1 MPLKDRLSRIRMTP
15 ARVLFLGFAGII
27 LFGGFLLWL
36 PISAAPGRSVAFID
50 ALYTSTSAVCV
61 TGLIVVDTPVV
72 YSFFGQLVIV
82 LLIQAGG
89 LGYMTL
95 AGIVFLLLRRRVSL
109 RDRMVLQEAL
119 NVFSM
124 QGIIRFV
131 KRIVLITALVESIA
145 ALILTVRWW
154 LEYPFARALWLGVF
168 HAVSAFNNAG
178 FSLFST
184 NLTRYVG
191 DPTVVFVI
199 TSEII
204 IGGIGYLVI
213 SELYERRLAANRR
226 AALSLHARMAV
237 GLTAFLIIAGT
248 ASLFVFEVDNLNTLQ
263 PMGPFTRFLASYFQ
277 AVTPRTA
284 GFNTID
290 IGAMTEVAQL
300 FVIILMFIGASPGGT
315 GGGIKTTTFG
325 VLMATLYSQIR
336 GKADVVI
343 RKRRLSPDT
352 VAKAF
357 NVAATAFLLVVAVT
371 LTLGYVEPE
380 SLLRVTFETTSAF
393 GTVGLSMTKPG
404 MVTSISA
411 LFSPFG
417 KLLIILT
424 MFAGRVGPI
433 TVGAALLSLGVTEPT
448 YRYPEDRVMIG

>member
-184 NLTRYVG
+184 NLVQYVG

-213 SELYERRLAANRR
+213 SELYERRRAANGG

-237 GLTAFLIIAGT
+237 ALTAFLIIAGT
-248 ASLFVFEVDNLNTLQ
+248 VSLFVFEVDNPNTLQ
-263 PMGPFTRFLASYFQ
+263 PMAPFTRFLASYFQ